1 METVSCNLCGA
12 NDSELVLEGKD
23 RLYGIE
29 GTFRLVR
36 CRRCGLIY
44 LNPRPGPDEM
54 ARYYPS
60 DYIAY
65 YRAIEDEPSFLRR
78 LDRRYG
84 LHKRC
89 RQVIRRADGPGRLL
103 DVGCATGVFLDGMR
117 QRGWTVTGV
126 EVNAEAA
133 RYARERLGLE
143 VFADELEKA
152 GYPDASF
159 DVVTLWDVLEHVRD
173 PQRTL
178 GEIARILRR
187 PELCPEPDEGRAEGR
202 PGGLLVLSLPNPDC
216 LEARLFGPY
225 WAGWDVPRHLY
236 IFSLPVL
243 ERLLSETGFQIQEV
257 HSFTGRYHVLVLSTQ
272 LWVAELLASQR
283 FRQLI
288 LAVMRSWPARGLA
301 LPWYAL
307 ADRWNQSSIM
317 TVFARRR

>member
-1 METVSCNLCGA
+1 METVGCNLCGA

-23 RLYGIE
+23 RLHGIE
-29 GTFRLVR
+29 GAFRLVR

-44 LNPRPGPDEM
+44 LNPRPGSDEM
-54 ARYYPS
+54 AHYYPS

-89 RQVIRRADGPGRLL
+89 REVIRRAGGLGYLL

-126 EVNAEAA
+126 EVNAKAA
-133 RYARERLGLE
+133 QYARERFGLE
-143 VFADELEKA
+143 VFVGELEEA

-159 DVVTLWDVLEHVRD
+159 DVVTLWDVLEHVPAPR
-173 PQRTL
+173 RTL
-178 GEIARILRR
+178 GEIARILQ
-187 PELCPEPDEGRAEGR
+187 

-236 IFSLPVL
+236 IFSRSVL
-243 ERLLSETGFQIQEV
+243 ERLLTETGFQVQEV
-257 HSFTGRYHVLVLSTQ
+257 RSFTGRYYVLVLSTQ
-272 LWVAELLASQR
+272 LWLAEHLASQR
-283 FRQLI
+283 LRQLI
-288 LAVMRSWPARGLA
+288 LAIMRSWPARLLA

-307 ADRWNQSSIM
+307 ADRWNQSSVM

>member
-1 METVSCNLCGA
+1 METISCNLCGA

-29 GTFRLVR
+29 GMFPLVR
-36 CRRCGLIY
+36 CRHCGLIY
-44 LNPRPGPDEM
+44 LNPRPGLDEM

-89 RQVIRRADGPGRLL
+89 REVIRRAGGPGRLL

-117 QRGWTVTGV
+117 LRGWTVTGV
-126 EVNAEAA
+126 EINAKAA
-133 RYARERLGLE
+133 QYARERLGLE
-143 VFADELEKA
+143 VFVGELEEA

-159 DVVTLWDVLEHVRD
+159 DVITLWDVLEHVRD
-173 PQRTL
+173 PRWTL
-178 GEIARILRR
+178 EEIGRILR
-187 PELCPEPDEGRAEGR
+187 PE
-202 PGGLLVLSLPNPDC
+202 GLLVLSLPNPDC
-216 LEARLFGPY
+216 LEARFFGPY

-243 ERLLSETGFQIQEV
+243 ERLLAETGFQIQEV
-257 HSFTGRYHVLVLSTQ
+257 SSFTGRYHVLVLSTQ
-272 LWVAELLASQR
+272 LWLAEHLASQR
-283 FRQLI
+283 LRQLV
-288 LAVMRSWPARGLA
+288 LAVMRSWPARVLA

-317 TVFARRR
+317 TVFAHRR

>member
-12 NDSELVLEGKD
+12 DDSKLVLEGKD
-23 RLYGIE
+23 RLHGIE

-36 CRRCGLIY
+36 CRHCGLIY
-44 LNPRPGPDEM
+44 LNPRPGRDEM

-89 RQVIRRADGPGRLL
+89 REVIRRVGGPGHLL

-117 QRGWTVTGV
+117 QRGWTVAGI

-133 RYARERLGLE
+133 RYAQKRLGLE
-143 VFADELEKA
+143 VFVGELEEA
-152 GYPDASF
+152 GYPDAGF

-173 PQRTL
+173 PRRTL
-178 GEIARILRR
+178 EEIARILQ
-187 PELCPEPDEGRAEGR
+187 PS
-202 PGGLLVLSLPNPDC
+202 GLLVLSLPNPDC
-216 LEARLFGPY
+216 LEARLFGLY

-236 IFSLPVL
+236 IFSRSVL
-243 ERLLSETGFQIQEV
+243 ERLLAEAGFQLQEV
-257 HSFTGRYHVLVLSTQ
+257 SSFTGRYYVLVLSTQ
-272 LWVAELLASQR
+272 LCLAEHLASQR
-283 FRQLI
+283 LRQLI
-288 LAVMRSWPARGLA
+288 LAVMRSWPARALA

-307 ADRWNQSSIM
+307 ADRWNQSSVM

>member
-1 METVSCNLCGA
+1 MDIVNCNFCGA
-12 NDSELVLEGKD
+12 DNAALIYEGHD
-23 RLYGIE
+23 RLHGLP
-29 GTFRLVR
+29 GNFQLVR

-44 LNPRPGPDEM
+44 LNPRPGPDEI

-65 YRAIEDEPSFLRR
+65 YRAIEDVPSFLRR

-89 RQVIRRADGPGRLL
+89 REVIRRAGRPGHLL

-126 EVNAEAA
+126 EVNAKAA
-133 RYARERLGLE
+133 QYARERLGLE
-143 VFADELEKA
+143 VFVGELEEA

-159 DVVTLWDVLEHVRD
+159 DVISLWDVLEHVPD
-173 PQRTL
+173 PRRTIE
-178 GEIARILRR
+178 EIARILR
-187 PELCPEPDEGRAEGR
+187 PE
-202 PGGLLVLSLPNPDC
+202 GLLVLSLPNPDC
-216 LEARLFGPY
+216 LEAGLFGPY

-236 IFSLPVL
+236 IFSPSVL
-243 ERLLSETGFQIQEV
+243 ERLLAETGFQIQEV
-257 HSFTGRYHVLVLSTQ
+257 NSFTGRYYVLVLSAQ
-272 LWVAELLASQR
+272 LWLAEHLASQR
-283 FRQLI
+283 LRQLI
-288 LAVMRSWPARGLA
+288 LAVMRSWPARVLA
-301 LPWYAL
+301 LPWYSL

>member
-1 METVSCNLCGA
+1 VETVNCNLCGA
-12 NDSELVLEGKD
+12 NDSELMLEGRD
-23 RLYGIE
+23 RLYGIK
-29 GTFRLVR
+29 GRFRLVR
-36 CRRCGLIY
+36 CRHCELIY
-44 LNPRPGPDEM
+44 LNPRPGSDEM

-89 RQVIRRADGPGRLL
+89 REVIRRAGGPGDLL

-117 QRGWTVTGV
+117 QRGWNVTGV
-126 EVNAEAA
+126 EVNVKAA
-133 RYARERLGLE
+133 QYARERLGLE
-143 VFADELEKA
+143 VFIGELEEA

-173 PQRTL
+173 PRRML
-178 GEIARILRR
+178 GEIARVLR
-187 PELCPEPDEGRAEGR
+187 CPEHVEGR

-236 IFSLPVL
+236 IFSRPVL
-243 ERLLSETGFQIQEV
+243 GRLLAETGFQIQEV
-257 HSFTGRYHVLVLSTQ
+257 SSFTGLYHAFVLSTQ
-272 LWVAELLASQR
+272 LWLAERLANQR
-283 FRQLI
+283 LQRLI
-288 LAVMRSWPARGLA
+288 LGVMRSWPARLLT
-301 LPWYAL
+301 LPWYAMAGRCNL
-307 ADRWNQSSIM
+307 SSYM
-317 TVFARRR
+317 TVFARRSKSRSGE

>member
-1 METVSCNLCGA
+1 MEAVNCNFCGA
-12 NDSELVLEGKD
+12 DDTELVLESGD
-23 RLYGIE
+23 RLHGIE
-29 GTFRLVR
+29 GAFRLVR
-36 CRRCGLIY
+36 CRQCGLIY
-44 LNPRPGPDEM
+44 LTPRPGPDEM

-89 RQVIRRADGPGRLL
+89 REVIRRAGGPGRLL

-117 QRGWTVTGV
+117 QRGWTVRGV
-126 EVNAEAA
+126 EVNAKATQ
-133 RYARERLGLE
+133 YARERLGLE
-143 VFADELEKA
+143 VFVGELEEA

-159 DVVTLWDVLEHVRD
+159 DVVTLWDVLEHVPD
-173 PQRTL
+173 PRRTL
-178 GEIARILRR
+178 GEIARILQS
-187 PELCPEPDEGRAEGR
+187 E
-202 PGGLLVLSLPNPDC
+202 GLLVLSLPNPDC

-225 WAGWDVPRHLY
+225 WAGWDVPRHLH

-243 ERLLSETGFQIQEV
+243 ERLLTETGFQIQEIS
-257 HSFTGRYHVLVLSTQ
+257 SFTGRYYVLVLSTQ
-272 LWVAELLASQR
+272 LWLAERLASQR
-283 FRQLI
+283 LRQLI
-288 LAVMRSWPARGLA
+288 LAVMRSWPARALA

-317 TVFARRR
+317 TVFARRC